1 MSVLVWVAAHQGISA
16 IGQWH
21 DPTGVTILLAC
32 FCALWG
38 LAAILARK
46 KISIQPAAT
55 ATRPT
60 EFFQP
65 KRRLVPLLIVLVA
78 WIAVVECSVEAW
90 YRWHERRLPAAAQWT
105 MSWPTNNPSF
115 KTDTL
120 PDRTRQ
126 ILRYS
131 EGQSV
136 TWETDG
142 IEWRAIFLRWN
153 PGRTAVHLAQNHTP
167 EVCMTAVGQTL
178 TTISERTWFEADG
191 LRLPFSVY
199 AVANTPSPFH
209 VFYCLWDDRAS
220 AQGRDTQMLTYG
232 NRLAPVLQGLRN
244 PGQRSLEIAIAGN
257 LDSTQAE
264 AAFQKQ
270 LQKMIQIG
278 VKVPVDGSK

>member
-1 MSVLVWVAAHQGISA
+1 
-16 IGQWH
+16 
-21 DPTGVTILLAC
+21 
-32 FCALWG
+32 
-38 LAAILARK
+38 
-46 KISIQPAAT
+46 
-55 ATRPT
+55 
-60 EFFQP
+60 
-65 KRRLVPLLIVLVA
+65 LVA

-105 MSWPTNNPSF
+105 VLWPTNNPSF
-115 KTDTL
+115 KTDPL

-126 ILRYS
+126 ILRYDN
-131 EGQSV
+131 GQSV
-136 TWETDG
+136 AWEADG

-167 EVCMTAVGQTL
+167 EICMTAAGHTL

-191 LRLPFSVY
+191 LRLPFIVY
-199 AVANTPSPFH
+199 AVTNTPSPFY

-244 PGQRSLEIAIAGN
+244 PGQRSLEIALTGN
-257 LDSTQAE
+257 LDATQAQ

-270 LQKMIQIG
+270 LPKMIRSG
-278 VKVPVDGSK
+278 GKMPVDESK